1 MKKIAFI
8 LASVFV
14 LSACQQE
21 SSDGGA
27 SSGSGSSVEMDKL
40 TKENINLKHQLAT
53 KDSVINYYSSLMNE
67 IRDNLSI
74 IQDKQKIIVKKQN
87 NPETLSADDP
97 TMISDIKTLGEL
109 LSQNQS
115 KIAKLKKEIAN
126 SNSQIGE
133 FEKMIISLSEEV
145 QQKNMEIYQ
154 LQQELEQKDAAFS
167 ELFDAYQQ
175 KESTVVNLTEDLNTA
190 YFAIGTKKELE
201 SNNVISSEGGFLGMG
216 KTKDLK
222 GNFNQEYFTK
232 IDITKM
238 KSLPVGATKIEMIT
252 NHPSSSYKIKGTG
265 SVEAIEIM
273 DSKAFWSV
281 SKYCVILVVK

>member
-8 LASVFV
+8 VFTV
-14 LSACQQE
+14 FALSACQTE
-21 SSDGGA
+21 SANGGETN
-27 SSGSGSSVEMDKL
+27 GTGSSVELDKL
-40 TKENINLKHQLAT
+40 NKENLNLKHQLAT

-74 IQDKQKIIVKKQN
+74 IQDKQKIIVKKQG

-97 TMISDIKTLGEL
+97 TMIADIQTLGEL

-154 LQQELEQKDAAFS
+154 LQQELEQKDAAFT

-175 KESTVVNLTEDLNTA
+175 KEEVIVDLTDDLNTA

-216 KTKDLK
+216 KSKDLK
-222 GNFNQEYFTK
+222 GNFNQDYFTK
-232 IDITKM
+232 IDVTKM
-238 KSLPVGATKIEMIT
+238 KSIPVGATKIEMIT
-252 NHPSSSYKIKGTG
+252 NHPSSSYKIKGIGT
-265 SVEAIEIM
+265 VEAIEIT
-273 DSKAFWSV
+273 DAKAFWSV

>member
-8 LASVFV
+8 LLSVLT
-14 LSACQQE
+14 LSACQSE
-21 SSDGGA
+21 TVDGGEA
-27 SSGSGSSVEMDKL
+27 NGTGSSVELDKL
-40 TKENINLKHQLAT
+40 NKENLNLKHQLAV
-53 KDSVINYYSSLMNE
+53 KDSTINYYSTLMNE
-67 IRDNLSI
+67 IRENLGI
-74 IQDKQKIIVKKQN
+74 IQEKQKIIIKKKES
-87 NPETLSADDP
+87 PETLSAEDP
-97 TMISDIKTLGEL
+97 TMISDIQTLGEL

-154 LQQELEQKDAAFS
+154 LQQELEQKDAAFT

-175 KESTVVNLTEDLNTA
+175 KEEVIVDLTDDLNTA

-216 KTKDLK
+216 KSKDLK
-222 GNFNQEYFTK
+222 GNFNQDYFTK
-232 IDITKM
+232 IDVTKM
-238 KSLPVGATKIEMIT
+238 KSIPVGATKIEVIT

-265 SVEAIEIM
+265 TVEAIEIT
-273 DSKAFWSV
+273 DTKAFWSV